1 MKTQIELGEIINL
14 SDKYPNTKIWCLSV
28 TREVDFVTTAKDIR
42 DTVGNFDWNGITFY
56 IVTNGDKELE
66 EELEKQKDI
75 VDKVIEEQ
83 EIREIKE
90 KEQIEKLKEKEE
102 IKYSKRVK
110 VKTAFNKELIENVIN
125 KEIEELEE
133 KEYIVQNIQLQ
144 TIQYIGK
151 RENTIQYTALIEY
164 LIKK

>member
-42 DTVGNFDWNGITFY
+42 DTVGNFNWNGITFY

-75 VDKVIEEQ
+75 VDKVIQKQ
-83 EIREIKE
+83 EAEYKE
-90 KEQIEKLKEKEE
+90 KEQIEKEKEK
-102 IKYSKRVK
+102 
-110 VKTAFNKELIENVIN
+110 
-125 KEIEELEE
+125 
-133 KEYIVQNIQLQ
+133 
-144 TIQYIGK
+144 
-151 RENTIQYTALIEY
+151 
-164 LIKK
+164 KK